1 MGRPLST
8 LPMRARPRE
17 RLMAEGREALSD
29 TELLALQLRSGTN
42 GTSAC
47 DLAAH
52 LLAEFGSLR
61 RLSEASVEELARLP
75 GIGVAKA
82 ASLIAGF
89 ELGRRLPLDD
99 QSEVRLARA
108 SDVAQR
114 AQRCLAGLRRERA
127 VVFVCDRRAQLRHEV
142 QLSQGTAT
150 RSPIEV
156 REVLNAVLRHDG
168 TAFAIAHN
176 HPSGD
181 PSPSEADARITHDV
195 AIAAKTVG
203 LRFLGHVVVAGNAWE
218 EVPIRPAPRM
228 PC

>member
-8 LPMRARPRE
+8 LPTRTRPRE
-17 RLMAEGREALSD
+17 RLLAEGREALSD
-29 TELLALQLRSGTN
+29 TELLALQLRSGTS

-61 RLSEASVEELARLP
+61 ALSEASVEELARLP
-75 GIGVAKA
+75 GVGVAKA
-82 ASLIAGF
+82 ANLVAGF
-89 ELGRRLPLDD
+89 ELGRRLPFED
-99 QSEVRLARA
+99 QSEIRMARA

-114 AQRCLAGLRRERA
+114 AQGCLAGLRRER
-127 VVFVCDRRAQLRHEV
+127 VIVFVCDQRALLRHEV

-150 RSPIEV
+150 RSLIEV
-156 REVLNAVLRHDG
+156 REVINAVLRRDG
-168 TAFAIAHN
+168 AAFALAHN

-181 PSPSEADARITHDV
+181 PSPSEADTKITQDV
-195 AIAAKTVG
+195 AIAARTVG

-218 EVPIRPAPRM
+218 EVPIKPIPRT
-228 PC
+228 PY